1 MRFHPLTL
9 SLLFTAGSLSAQ
21 APPVPPA
28 YQDLYNT
35 LSTQIS
41 AFDTTVSAGWNGS
54 SYPYLDA
61 PQLQAAS
68 SDEYTSL
75 LATYYYS
82 VAVTEQLEVL
92 QALGANAVT
101 VHVNFPIFYQPYY
114 TWAGNPSQYQQF
126 VSFYQQLVQ
135 DIRARGM
142 KVVIE
147 ASVGLPLVG
156 NQLATAFQPYFNTL
170 TWSEYLTGRADN
182 VLAVAQLLQPD
193 YMTVL
198 TEPDTEATVSGQTN
212 VQTVSGATQLVQQ
225 VLTTLEDAGVTGI
238 QIGAGA
244 GTWMPDYPQW
254 VQAFTSLPLNFVDMH
269 IYPINESY
277 FTAALSAA
285 DTIHAAG
292 MQVGLSECWD
302 LKIRN
307 DELGVLSYSDVFS
320 RDPFSF
326 WQPVDTSFLEAIVNF
341 AQYKQLAFIGPYWV
355 NYFFA
360 YLDYNTYGSLPQS
373 TVLTDSYAASGNAAL
388 VGAFT
393 PTGHAWES
401 MNIPPD
407 TTAPATPAA
416 PTAPTIGTVG
426 FNLQWAADT
435 DNVGVSAYNLYRDG
449 TLLGTTS
456 GLVYYDNGL
465 VSGET
470 YTYNLTATDAS
481 GNVSG
486 MSPPLVVETVDIT
499 PPSVPTNLAV
509 TSFTYSSV
517 SLNWTP
523 STGIG
528 GVGGYWILRGT
539 SPGSMAIQ
547 AGVTAPPYT
556 DPYARPSTTYYY
568 EVESYNPLG
577 VVSATS
583 NQVSATSPAANCSY
597 SVGNLP
603 AGSIPGAGGTVT
615 LSVIA
620 AAGCNWMAYSGSSAA
635 IISSGSSGVG
645 NGSVSI
651 TFGANTTGSTINLA
665 LTIAG
670 QVIDLTQAVDPP
682 LAFYTLAPCRIA
694 DTRAGNGFSDA
705 FGPPS
710 LIGGATRNFPI
721 PSSSCN
727 VPSNAQAYSFNIT
740 VLPHTTLGYLTAW
753 PTGESFPTVST
764 LNSMNGQVV
773 ANAAIVPAGT
783 SGAISV
789 FASDETDL
797 LIDINGY
804 FAAPGSP
811 QALAFY
817 PMTPCRVADTRS
829 FGGFSGAFGPPSMT
843 TGEAREFPVTSS
855 SCNIPGSAQAYS
867 LNMTASPVTTLGY
880 LTTWPTG
887 GAFPNVSTLNDLG
900 GGLLANAAIVP
911 AGTSGD
917 IEVYVSNATDVII
930 DIDGYFAPPG
940 STGALN
946 FYTLTPCRVA
956 DTRSYGGKT
965 GAFGPPTM
973 TSNSTR
979 NFPMLSSSCGIPD
992 AAQAYSLN
1000 MTAWPPGSME
1010 FLTTWP
1016 VGQTFPTVSTLN
1028 APSGQVVANA
1038 AIVPAGTGGDI
1049 DVYVS
1054 NTTDIF
1060 FDINGYFAP

>member
-9 SLLFTAGSLSAQ
+9 ALLFAAGSLSAQ
-21 APPVPPA
+21 APPVPPV

-35 LSTQIS
+35 LSTQIA

-54 SYPYLDA
+54 SYPYLEA
-61 PQLQAAS
+61 PQLLAAN

-75 LATYYYS
+75 LAPYYYS
-82 VAVTEQLEVL
+82 VAVTEQLEEL
-92 QALGANAVT
+92 QALGASAVT
-101 VHVNFPIFYQPYY
+101 VHVNFPIFYQPFY

-147 ASVGLPLVG
+147 ASVGLPLAG
-156 NQLATAFQPYFNTL
+156 NQLATVFQPYFDTL
-170 TWSEYLTGRADN
+170 TWSEYLTGRAGN
-182 VLAVAQLLQPD
+182 ALAVAQLLQPD

-198 TEPDTEATVSGQTN
+198 TEPDTEASVSGQTN
-212 VQTVSGATQLVQQ
+212 VDTISGATQLVQQ
-225 VLTTLEDAGVTGI
+225 VLTTLGDAGVTGI

-244 GTWMPDYPQW
+244 GTWMPNYPQW

-302 LKIRN
+302 MKIRN
-307 DELGVLSYSDVFS
+307 DELGVLSYAGAFS

-326 WQPVDTSFLEAIVNF
+326 WQPVDTSFLQAIVNF
-341 AQYKQLAFIGPYWV
+341 AQYKQLAFIAPYWA
-355 NYFFA
+355 NYLFA
-360 YLDYNTYGSLPQS
+360 YLDYNTYGSLPQN
-373 TVLTDSYAASGNAAL
+373 TILTDAYTAAGNAIL

-393 PTGHAWES
+393 PTGHAWEN
-401 MNIPPD
+401 MNVPPD
-407 TTAPATPAA
+407 TTPPATPAA

-449 TLLGTTS
+449 TLLTTTS

-486 MSPPLVVETVDIT
+486 MSPPLVVETIDIT

-509 TSFTYSSV
+509 TGFTYSSV

-539 SPGSMAIQ
+539 SPESMAIQ

-556 DPYARPSTTYYY
+556 DPYVRPSTIYYY
-568 EVESYNPLG
+568 EVEAYNPLG
-577 VVSATS
+577 VVSAPS
-583 NQVSATSPAANCSY
+583 NQVSATAPAANCSY
-597 SVGNLP
+597 TVGNLP
-603 AGSIPGAGGTVT
+603 AGSIPGAGGTIT
-615 LSVIA
+615 LSVTA

-682 LAFYTLAPCRIA
+682 LAFYTLAPCRVA

-710 LIGGATRNFPI
+710 LAGGATRNFPI

-740 VLPHTTLGYLTAW
+740 VVPPGPLSYLTAW
-753 PTGESFPTVST
+753 PTGSPLPVAAT
-764 LNSMNGQVV
+764 LSSLAGNVV
-773 ANAAIVPAGT
+773 GNAAIVASGTAG
-783 SGAISV
+783 SISLY
-789 FASDETDL
+789 ASNPTDVV
-797 LIDINGY
+797 IDINGY
-804 FAAPGSP
+804 FAAPAE
-811 QALAFY
+811 QEQAFY
-817 PMTPCRVADTRS
+817 PVTPCRIADTRTGSGFTTS
-829 FGGFSGAFGPPSMT
+829 FGSPALVAVAT
-843 TGEAREFPVTSS
+843 RDFPVQQSA
-855 SCNIPGSAQAYS
+855 CGIPTTAQAYS
-867 LNMTASPVTTLGY
+867 VRMTAVAPGPLGY
-880 LTTWPTG
+880 LTAWPAGQSLPTV
-887 GAFPNVSTLNDLG
+887 ATLNAPNG
-900 GGLLANAAIVP
+900 GVVGNEAIVP
-911 AGTSGD
+911 AGAS
-917 IEVYVSNATDVII
+917 
-930 DIDGYFAPPG
+930 
-940 STGALN
+940 
-946 FYTLTPCRVA
+946 
-956 DTRSYGGKT
+956 
-965 GAFGPPTM
+965 
-973 TSNSTR
+973 
-979 NFPMLSSSCGIPD
+979 
-992 AAQAYSLN
+992 
-1000 MTAWPPGSME
+1000 
-1010 FLTTWP
+1010 
-1016 VGQTFPTVSTLN
+1016 
-1028 APSGQVVANA
+1028 
-1038 AIVPAGTGGDI
+1038 GDI
-1049 DVYVS
+1049 DVYAS
-1054 NTTDIF
+1054 ANTNLVI
-1060 FDINGYFAP
+1060 DINGYFAPPGGTGALNFIRWFPAG